1 MTKKIPIIN
10 NHPSLT
16 ISRLFLRNEI
26 RKILRHLDLKG
37 CGLELTFCD
46 DPFMSGQN
54 QKYMGKK
61 GTTDV
66 LSFPQIEPQKNR
78 KYYQGKFL
86 GDILISLDQAKRQ
99 ATEQRLSLRKEV
111 LFLILHSI
119 LHLIGYDH
127 SEKGERCKMQTL
139 ESRVW
144 KAL

>member
-1 MTKKIPIIN
+1 M
-10 NHPSLT
+10 
-16 ISRLFLRNEI
+16 
-26 RKILRHLDLKG
+26 RHLDLKG

-46 DPFMSGQN
+46 DSFMGGQN
-54 QKYMGKK
+54 QKHMGKK

-66 LSFPQIEPQKNR
+66 LSFPQIEPKKNR
-78 KYYQGKFL
+78 KHYQGKFL

-99 ATEQRLSLRKEV
+99 AKEQRLSLKKEV

-127 SEKGERCKMQTL
+127 SEKGERFEMQAL
-139 ESRVW
+139 ESRIW